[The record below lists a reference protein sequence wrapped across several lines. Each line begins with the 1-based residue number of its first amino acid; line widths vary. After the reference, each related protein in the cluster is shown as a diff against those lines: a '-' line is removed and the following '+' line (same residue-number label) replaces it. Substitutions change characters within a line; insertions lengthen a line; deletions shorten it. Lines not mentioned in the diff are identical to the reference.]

1 MLIAVSGG
9 ADSTALL
16 LGLHRL
22 APALGLELH
31 AAHLHHGL
39 RGAAADRD
47 LAFVT
52 ALCRRLGVRLT
63 AQRMNARA
71 AMRRRG
77 LSGHDGLRVLRREF
91 LREAARAAGAA
102 WIATAHTADDQLE
115 TVLMRLLRGTGLRG
129 LGGMRPRR
137 GPWLKPMLELTRR
150 DLEAD
155 LRARGQRW
163 RSDRSNRDPRY
174 FRSRIR
180 HGVIPALLSALRG
193 GQGTRADARAG
204 LARRVGS
211 AARDLREAD
220 AVVERRARR
229 LIVRAGRRE
238 RARSAI
244 ALAALG
250 RAPAAVQRS
259 VVRTLWREVAP
270 RDRGLTHA
278 HLGSLRAIVARPREG
293 ARVDLASGRSA
304 RITGGELV
312 IARTRARDPRRAD
325 GRRAARDGKLHSW
338 SRQRP

>member
-1 MLIAVSGG
+1 MSGVRVPAPPPSPPRRSAPRLRRTEPVLRRALTGPGAPARGQRVLIAVSGG

-102 WIATAHTADDQLE
+102 WIAPAHTADDQLE
-115 TVLMRLLRGTGLRG
+115 TVLMRLLRGTGRRG

-137 GPWLKPMLELTRR
+137 
-150 DLEAD
+150 A
-155 LRARGQRW
+155 
-163 RSDRSNRDPRY
+163 
-174 FRSRIR
+174 
-180 HGVIPALLSALRG
+180 
-193 GQGTRADARAG
+193 AG
-204 LARRVGS
+204 A
-211 AARDLREAD
+211 
-220 AVVERRARR
+220 
-229 LIVRAGRRE
+229 
-238 RARSAI
+238 
-244 ALAALG
+244 
-250 RAPAAVQRS
+250 
-259 VVRTLWREVAP
+259 
-270 RDRGLTHA
+270 
-278 HLGSLRAIVARPREG
+278 
-293 ARVDLASGRSA
+293 
-304 RITGGELV
+304 
-312 IARTRARDPRRAD
+312 
-325 GRRAARDGKLHSW
+325 
-338 SRQRP
+338 